1 MDKLI
6 FQESPEVE
14 FGSNRFIN
22 VPTIL
27 QFDETPLIQVV
38 KEEQVGFST
47 SIPIYHQ
54 DGTYLAKVVGSQ
66 MYSTEEGR
74 KAGVKLLHP
83 DKMTVCELN
92 GQTLFEIRRTSAAA
106 LKAAAELYTP
116 TGHFIKYMGSQPGLI
131 DTSGNSLKVGGVIM
145 TECSF
150 VGCRIGVWMK
160 SDGSVGIGCN

>member
-1 MDKLI
+1 MEKLI

-38 KEEQVGFST
+38 KSQDAGFST
-47 SIPIYHQ
+47 EIPIYHQ

-66 MYSTEEGR
+66 IYKTPDGE
-74 KAGVKLLHP
+74 KAGLELRHP
-83 DKMTVCELN
+83 DLMTVCELN
-92 GQTLFEIRRTSAAA
+92 GQTLFEIKRTSAAS

-116 TGHFIKYMGSQPGLI
+116 TGYFVKYMADRPNLLKSDGSSIQIGGMVM
-131 DTSGNSLKVGGVIM
+131 TGNSF
-145 TECSF
+145 S
-150 VGCRIGVWMK
+150 GCRIGIWIK
-160 SDGSVGIGCN
+160 SDGSMGIGCN